1 MATFEEVLAIVRRL
15 RAPDGCPW
23 DRKQTNYS
31 LRYALIEEAYEVL
44 DAIEKNDPRQLKEE
58 LGDAILVVLLHT
70 VIQEELGNF
79 TAAEMLEDL
88 KTKLIER
95 HPHVFGT
102 RRFETQQ
109 ELLENWEKSKKG
121 GLLDSVPRSLP
132 ALLLAQK
139 VQEKTARVGFDWD
152 SVEGPLDKVEEEVR
166 EIREALKQGKN
177 REKIGEELGDLIF
190 ALVNL
195 ARHLGFNAEDLVR
208 QTALKFI
215 RRFQAIEQGARRQGR
230 DLKTMSLEEMDA
242 LWEEAKDREEEP
254 SAGE

>member
-1 MATFEEVLAIVRRL
+1 MATFEEVLQLVRRL

-23 DRKQTNYS
+23 DRKQTNES
-31 LRYALIEEAYEVL
+31 LKYALVEEAYEVL
-44 DAIEKNDPRQLKEE
+44 EAIEQGNPDQLKEE

-70 VIQEELGNF
+70 VIQEEAGNF
-79 TAAEMLEDL
+79 TADEVLEDL

-102 RRFETQQ
+102 RHFKNQQ

-139 VQEKTARVGFDWD
+139 VQEKTARVGFDW
-152 SVEGPLDKVEEEVR
+152 SSAEGPLQKVEEEVR
-166 EIREALKQGKN
+166 EIREALKQGQA
-177 REKIGEELGDLIF
+177 RSSRVGEELGDLIF

-215 RRFQAIEQGARRQGR
+215 RRFQEIERAARDQGK
-230 DLKTMSLEEMDA
+230 DLKTLSLEEMDA
-242 LWEEAKDREEEP
+242 LWEQAKDRE
-254 SAGE
+254 STGE